1 MKTALYLNQPVH
13 LPSFER
19 EQWHKLYLASRRG
32 TVTCLHCGDPLKM
45 TFSIHEEP
53 YFHHTVTSS
62 FDCINQVKAY
72 EKSKISAEERKT
84 VHGFILPRR
93 TEINQTSN
101 QWKSPDPVSSIP
113 AFVVPKEKHPVL
125 SPYRQRLSDGN
136 MSFDHKQW
144 DAVIHT
150 NGPLLL
156 LAGAGSGKTRVLTA
170 RAAHMITE
178 DNIPINQMA
187 LVTFTAKAA
196 KEMRERMRLYP
207 GISKQMAQQ
216 LLVRTFHSLFIQMLQ
231 HADPHKW
238 DMSRLLK
245 WPQSLLKEVG
255 LELRLDESKFAY
267 DQALTQISWW
277 KNHMLTP
284 SSVSAKT
291 PFEEKCLDLYKR
303 FEDRKETLL
312 LFDFDDVLVG
322 CLNLLQENKTLLER
336 YQHRFTYLSIDE
348 FQDINKIQFE
358 IIKLLAEPHQHLCV
372 VGDDDQS
379 IYAFRGSNPAYIQ
392 TFTEFYP
399 SANTIHLNANY
410 RSNHP
415 IVASAQRVIEK
426 NNDRLDKQL
435 FSQKNSTDSPLMFY
449 PLNEE
454 EEATMVIE
462 DIYHKLN
469 QGCLLSEI
477 AILYRTNVS
486 VRALLERLLD
496 SNIPFSIDQKPDC
509 FYERPLIRRALSFLR
524 ISLNEDSNTV
534 VQDLLQA
541 LFIRQE
547 KQTELKQIQQQ
558 QGCTLLEAFPFLS
571 DLLPFQ
577 QKKLTD
583 LPSQCRKVKTFKPY
597 EALTFIENELGFKDT
612 MRKQG
617 QEGNKM
623 EKGSDDFKQ
632 LKVVAKQF
640 ETVEAFL
647 NHADHII
654 AKQASPF
661 EPTSNGIQ
669 LMTIHRSKGLE
680 FNYVYILGC
689 VDRSIPHEY
698 ALDALREGD
707 EEPLQEERRLM
718 YVAITRAIK
727 NVFLSIPTNYR
738 DNRSFPS
745 RFLRPLLKSSF
756 HS

>member
-1 MKTALYLNQPVH
+1 MNNRKKKT
-13 LPSFER
+13 E
-19 EQWHKLYLASRRG
+19 
-32 TVTCLHCGDPLKM
+32 D
-45 TFSIHEEP
+45 
-53 YFHHTVTSS
+53 
-62 FDCINQVKAY
+62 
-72 EKSKISAEERKT
+72 RKT
-84 VHGFILPRR
+84 VHSFILPRR
-93 TEINQTSN
+93 TEINQVEN

-113 AFVVPKEKHPVL
+113 TFVPSNNKKASY
-125 SPYRQRLSDGN
+125 SPYRQQLLDAN
-136 MSFDHKQW
+136 LSFDHNQW
-144 DAVIHT
+144 EAVTHT
-150 NGPLLL
+150 QGPLLL

-170 RAAHMITE
+170 RAAYMLTE
-178 DNIPINQMA
+178 VHIPVNQMA

-207 GISKQMAQQ
+207 GVTTKVAQQ

-231 HADPHKW
+231 HANPQKW
-238 DMSRLLK
+238 DMSHLLK

-255 LELRLDESKFAY
+255 TELGLDESTFAY

-277 KNHMLTP
+277 KNHMLLP
-284 SSVSAKT
+284 SSISPKT
-291 PFEEKCLDLYKR
+291 PFEEKCLGLYKR
-303 FEDRKETLL
+303 FEDRKEALT

-322 CLNLLQENKTLLER
+322 CLNLLQESRPLLER
-336 YQHRFTYLSIDE
+336 YQQRFTYLSIDE

-358 IIKLLAEPHQHLCV
+358 IIKLLAQPHQHLCV

-379 IYAFRGSNPAYIQ
+379 IYGFRGSNPEYIQ
-392 TFTEFYP
+392 LFTTIYP
-399 SANTIHLNANY
+399 AAKTIHLSANY
-410 RSNHP
+410 RSTHP
-415 IVASAQRVIEK
+415 IVASAERVIEK
-426 NNDRLDKQL
+426 NLDRLDKQL
-435 FSQKNSTDSPLMFY
+435 LAQEDSKDKPLFFY

-462 DIYHKLN
+462 DIYQKLN

-509 FYERPLIRRALSFLR
+509 FYERPLIRRALSFFR
-524 ISLNEDSNTV
+524 ISLNEDSNIV
-534 VQDLLQA
+534 IQDLLQA
-541 LFIRQE
+541 LFIRQD
-547 KQTELKQIQQQ
+547 KQIELKQIQQQ
-558 QGCTLLEAFPFLS
+558 RGCTLLDSFSFLS

-577 QKKLTD
+577 QKKLRE
-583 LPSQCRKVKTFKPY
+583 LPMQCRKLTQLKPY

-632 LKVVAKQF
+632 LKVIAKQF
-640 ETVEAFL
+640 ETIEAFL
-647 NHADHII
+647 NHADHVI
-654 AKQASPF
+654 AKHSSSLETSPD
-661 EPTSNGIQ
+661 GIQ
-669 LMTIHRSKGLE
+669 LMTVHRSKGLE

-707 EEPLQEERRLM
+707 EKPLQEERRLM

-727 NVFLSIPTNYR
+727 NVFLSVPTHYR

-745 RFLRPLLKSSF
+745 RFLRPLLKSS
-756 HS
+756 SSS